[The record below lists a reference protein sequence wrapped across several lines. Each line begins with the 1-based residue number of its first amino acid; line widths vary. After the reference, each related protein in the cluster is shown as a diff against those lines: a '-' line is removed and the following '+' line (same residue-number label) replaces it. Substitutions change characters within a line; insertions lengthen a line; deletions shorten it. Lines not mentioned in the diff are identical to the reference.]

1 MRLRQ
6 LIGGTALAAGSW
18 LVCAGL
24 AAQELELRGRV
35 VDADSDASVV
45 GAMVIALDAAAAAR
59 ARTLTDDDGDF
70 ILRVPAGVEV
80 RGFQVVR
87 IGYASQ
93 EYAADALSP
102 SRPGVLRV
110 ASSPVE
116 LEGIGVVAD
125 DLCGQHFEGSGQVYD
140 IWLETRK
147 ALEMT
152 RLTQTERTLSFD
164 SETISRVLD
173 PVGLTERERRVVPR
187 QLRGRTPYYS
197 LTEEQM
203 AEIGWVA
210 TADDGSLRYWAPDAT
225 ALLSSTFEEQHCFGA
240 ELTEDR
246 IVLRFAPNR
255 ARQTVP
261 DIEGEVILDRTSHR
275 LERLRFDYTSLPLPR
290 EASGHA
296 GGEVHFLGAPNG
308 MWVVSAWWI
317 RMPVVTVVWEQNT
330 VRAFQRARV
339 DEIREEGGRV
349 LRIHTGAAVI
359 DVTVPPPA

>member
-6 LIGGTALAAGSW
+6 ILGATALAAGSW
-18 LVCAGL
+18 LVCGGL
-24 AAQELELRGRV
+24 EAQELELRGRV
-35 VDADSDASVV
+35 VDAGSDGPVV
-45 GAMVIALDAAAAAR
+45 GAMVIALDAAGEPR
-59 ARTLTDDDGDF
+59 ARTLTDDRGDF
-70 ILRVPAGVEV
+70 VLRVPPSVAV
-80 RGFQVVR
+80 RDYQVVR

-93 EYAADALSP
+93 EYPADALSP
-102 SRPGVLRV
+102 ARLGVLRV

-125 DLCGQHFEGSGQVYD
+125 GLCGERFDGSGQVYD

-152 RLTQTERTLSFD
+152 RLTQAERALSFVA
-164 SETISRVLD
+164 ETVSRVLD
-173 PVGLTERERRVVPR
+173 PRDLSERERRVVPR
-187 QLRGRTPYYS
+187 RLWGQTPYFS

-203 AEIGWVA
+203 TERGWVG
-210 TADDGSLRYWAPDAT
+210 TSDDGSLMYWAPDAT

-255 ARQTVP
+255 ARRGVP
-261 DIEGEVILDRTSHR
+261 DIEGEAILDRASHR

-290 EASGHA
+290 EATGHA

-317 RMPVVTVVWEQNT
+317 RMPIVTVAWEQNA
-330 VRAFQRARV
+330 VQAFQRVRV
-339 DEIREEGGRV
+339 VEIREEGGRV
-349 LRIHTGAAVI
+349 LRIDTGAEVI
-359 DVTVPPPA
+359 DVTAPPPA